1 MQNKGACSAYWTNKN
16 IQSNVW
22 LIELGK
28 YLGIGMAT
36 RKGAMKISM
45 KHRANI

>member
-1 MQNKGACSAYWTNKN
+1 MQNKGDCSAYWTNKKL
-16 IQSNVW
+16 QRNVW

-36 RKGAMKISM
+36 RKGAMTISM
-45 KHRANI
+45 KHGAKI